1 MTKTFIVILGL
12 IAIPLGSVAEAA
24 VSVDSCRP
32 FIPRNEFE
40 ARGGKLVMTRQ
51 PDMRFPKNISE
62 ICSGATGLGIIVL
75 QDGSVLT
82 DDFEHNHFSNS
93 NKPSNDFL
101 DFSNDTT
108 GMCDALIERKVK
120 KIRFSPPQ
128 LRGKSVCVRF
138 YVDWSSSRPSELIPF
153 GKFPR

>member
-1 MTKTFIVILGL
+1 MRKIFIVILAL
-12 IAIPLGSVAEAA
+12 IAISPGNTAGAA

-40 ARGGKLVMTRQ
+40 SRGGKLVMTRQ
-51 PDMRFPKNISE
+51 PDMRFPKDISE
-62 ICSGATGLGIIVL
+62 ICRGATGLGVIVL

-82 DDFEHNHFSNS
+82 GDFEHNHFYNS

-108 GMCDALIERKVK
+108 GMCDALMERKVK
-120 KIRFSPPQ
+120 KIRFSPPR
-128 LRGKSVCVRF
+128 LRGKPVCVQF
-138 YVDWSSSRPSELIPF
+138 YVDWSSSKPSELIPF
-153 GKFPR
+153 GTFPR